1 MMSID
6 IPKKKWADI
15 LCVVSG
21 KNQKNV
27 VDESGTYPIY
37 GSGGIIGYA
46 NDYIC
51 EAGTTIIGRKGTIN
65 NPIFVNE
72 RFWNV
77 DTAFGISPGEEL
89 LPQYLYYFCRQ
100 FNFASLDKS
109 TTIPSLAKRDLLAIE
124 MPVPPILE
132 QKRIV
137 ARIEEL
143 FSELDNGV
151 ETLRKTKQQ
160 LAVYRQAVL
169 KEAFDKA
176 GEKQVPLRGIIE
188 KPRYGTSKKCSYDID
203 EHSLPVYRI
212 PNINYFQGTI
222 SHDDLKYASFTE
234 DEFDSLKLRSGDI
247 LIIRSNGSVSLVGRS
262 AIVAEEDTYGL
273 FAGYLMRL
281 RIKVEAEILPKY
293 LNLYLN
299 THYARYQIEQMAKS
313 TSGVNNINSDEI
325 CRICL
330 PVCDIDLQKEII
342 QEIEAR
348 LSVCDS
354 IEKTVD
360 IALQQTE
367 AMRQSI
373 LKQAFEGR
381 LV

>member
-89 LPQYLYYFCRQ
+89 LPEYLYYFCRQ

-169 KEAFDKA
+169 VEAFNAISGSVDMEALATMIDPQPSHRTPPEIDNGIPYIGIGDINYNTQEIDFEKSRKVSSSVLAEQQDRYALYPGDFVMGKIGTIGKPFRLSLPQNYTLSANVILIHPNSKLIKPEFLFWQFSSPLVTRQLALGSTATSQPAFGIKKA
-176 GEKQVPLRGIIE
+176 RKLQIKLCSLEKQE
-188 KPRYGTSKKCSYDID
+188 
-203 EHSLPVYRI
+203 
-212 PNINYFQGTI
+212 
-222 SHDDLKYASFTE
+222 
-234 DEFDSLKLRSGDI
+234 
-247 LIIRSNGSVSLVGRS
+247 LI
-262 AIVAEEDTYGL
+262 
-273 FAGYLMRL
+273 
-281 RIKVEAEILPKY
+281 
-293 LNLYLN
+293 
-299 THYARYQIEQMAKS
+299 
-313 TSGVNNINSDEI
+313 
-325 CRICL
+325 
-330 PVCDIDLQKEII
+330 LQKI
-342 QEIEAR
+342 QEKMSLCDNIER
-348 LSVCDS
+348 
-354 IEKTVD
+354 TVD
-360 IALQQTE
+360 TALQQAE

-373 LKQAFEGR
+373 LKQAFEGS
-381 LV
+381 LYA

>member
-89 LPQYLYYFCRQ
+89 LPEYLYYFCRQ

-137 ARIEEL
+137 AKIEEL
-143 FSELDNGV
+143 LPLCE
-151 ETLRKTKQQ
+151 R
-160 LAVYRQAVL
+160 L
-169 KEAFDKA
+169 K
-176 GEKQVPLRGIIE
+176 
-188 KPRYGTSKKCSYDID
+188 
-203 EHSLPVYRI
+203 
-212 PNINYFQGTI
+212 
-222 SHDDLKYASFTE
+222 
-234 DEFDSLKLRSGDI
+234 
-247 LIIRSNGSVSLVGRS
+247 
-262 AIVAEEDTYGL
+262 
-273 FAGYLMRL
+273 
-281 RIKVEAEILPKY
+281 
-293 LNLYLN
+293 
-299 THYARYQIEQMAKS
+299 
-313 TSGVNNINSDEI
+313 
-325 CRICL
+325 
-330 PVCDIDLQKEII
+330 
-342 QEIEAR
+342 
-348 LSVCDS
+348 
-354 IEKTVD
+354 
-360 IALQQTE
+360 
-367 AMRQSI
+367 
-373 LKQAFEGR
+373 
-381 LV
+381 

>member
-169 KEAFDKA
+169 KESFNTESATTVEVSEIVDDIRIGPFGTMLHKSDYMAGGIPVINPQHIKNNTIIAGVNVTVSTQKAEELNAYKLKNNDIIMGRRGEMGRCAAVTQAEDGWLCGTGSILFRLKPEFDA
-176 GEKQVPLRGIIE
+176 GFYAQILSSPVVVHYLEE
-188 KPRYGTSKKCSYDID
+188 NATGTTMKNLNEEIVRHIPIPYITREQQIAISKKID
-203 EHSLPVYRI
+203 AALS
-212 PNINYFQGTI
+212 
-222 SHDDLKYASFTE
+222 
-234 DEFDSLKLRSGDI
+234 
-247 LIIRSNGSVSLVGRS
+247 
-262 AIVAEEDTYGL
+262 
-273 FAGYLMRL
+273 
-281 RIKVEAEILPKY
+281 
-293 LNLYLN
+293 
-299 THYARYQIEQMAKS
+299 
-313 TSGVNNINSDEI
+313 I
-325 CRICL
+325 C
-330 PVCDIDLQKEII
+330 DN
-342 QEIEAR
+342 
-348 LSVCDS
+348 
-354 IEKTVD
+354 IEKTVVSS
-360 IALQQTE
+360 LQQAET
-367 AMRQSI
+367 MRQSI

-381 LV
+381 L